1 MPLKYEV
8 YGVRENHNDLRK
20 LLGEIAERG
29 ERVISV
35 TSQEA
40 VSNGIHVEP
49 RFTIVTEIETDA

>member
-40 VSNGIHVEP
+40 VSNGIHVKP